1 MDFNRILNGM
11 IRAARLDKEFYEEV
25 ERDTSYGQDALVVV
39 VLAALAAGIGSFVG
53 SLFLGRN
60 VLAAIGSLIFGVIV
74 AVLAYFVWVFVAQY
88 VGTRFFKGQGDF
100 GEVQRAFGFAYAPQ
114 VLNVFSFIPC
124 VGWVLPLVT
133 WLWSLATGFVAIR
146 QSLDQDDTN
155 AALTMVVSFLVVLV
169 ISAILGLIGGVLGL
183 AGAAITG
190 AFTR

>member
-11 IRAARLDKEFYEEV
+11 LRAAKLDKAFYEEV
-25 ERDTSYGQDALVVV
+25 EHDTSYSQDALAVVI
-39 VLAALAAGIGSFVG
+39 LAALAGGIGSFLG
-53 SLFLGRN
+53 SLFVRAGI
-60 VLAAIGSLIFGVIV
+60 LAAIGSLIFGVIV
-74 AVLAYFVWVFVAQY
+74 AVLSYYVWVFVAQY

-114 VLNVFSFIPC
+114 VLNVLSFIPC

-155 AALTMVVSFLVVLV
+155 AALTMVVSFVVVLV
-169 ISAILGLIGGVLGL
+169 FSLILGLIGGALGF
-183 AGAAITG
+183 AGAALTG
-190 AFTR
+190 AFNS

>member
-11 IRAARLDKEFYEEV
+11 LRAAKLDKAFYEEV
-25 ERDTSYGQDALVVV
+25 EHDASYSQDALAVVI
-39 VLAALAAGIGSFVG
+39 LAALAGGIGSFLG
-53 SLFLGRN
+53 SLFMGSNILT
-60 VLAAIGSLIFGVIV
+60 AIGSLIFGVVV
-74 AVLAYFVWVFVAQY
+74 AIAAYYVWVFVAQY

-114 VLNVFSFIPC
+114 VLNILSFIPC

-155 AALTMVVSFLVVLV
+155 AALTMVVSFLVVLAF
-169 ISAILGLIGGVLGL
+169 SLILGLIGGALGL
-183 AGAAITG
+183 AGAALTG
-190 AFTR
+190 AFGG